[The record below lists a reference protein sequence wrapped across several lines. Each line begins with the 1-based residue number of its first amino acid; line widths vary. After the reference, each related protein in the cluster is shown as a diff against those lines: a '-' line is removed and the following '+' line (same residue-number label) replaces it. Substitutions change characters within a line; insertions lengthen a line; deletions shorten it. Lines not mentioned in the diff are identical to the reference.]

1 MGCLSPLAKEKAEIF
16 RKLWS
21 PPQRMIK
28 SLEGR
33 IVNSRGL
40 GFVEIDDDAFRMLL
54 LEIQPE
60 DPRAIE
66 VKNAPKELEEGGQ
79 STIDELTE
87 IHLGSEDNPTL
98 TLACP

>member
-1 MGCLSPLAKEKAEIF
+1 MT
-16 RKLWS
+16 
-21 PPQRMIK
+21 
-28 SLEGR
+28 
-33 IVNSRGL
+33 
-40 GFVEIDDDAFRMLL
+40 MLFECYSCDVG
-54 LEIQPE
+54 EIQPE